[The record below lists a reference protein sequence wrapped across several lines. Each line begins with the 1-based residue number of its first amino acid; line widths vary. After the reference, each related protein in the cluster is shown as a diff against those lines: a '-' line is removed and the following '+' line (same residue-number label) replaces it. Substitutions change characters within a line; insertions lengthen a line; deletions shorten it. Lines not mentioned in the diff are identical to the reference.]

1 MILLL
6 LGRSGCGKST
16 IEDLLISRRGY
27 RKVITCTTRK
37 RRDGEPEDSYHFMTK
52 DEFLIRLGNGDFV
65 EWDRY
70 GDNFYGTLKESLEGD
85 GMLVCAITP
94 EGAANI
100 RKVFPN
106 AFVVHVKTDMK
117 TSVMRAVGRETMME
131 ESDPTG
137 NMWVISNERK
147 INGAVTML
155 YEDKLHSLAESMGT
169 DLYILPSSIHE
180 VIAVSTETGR
190 PEELAQMVSETNRHE
205 VRPGERLSNQ
215 VYHYSRNMR
224 TITSVANTGHRVM
237 DEP

>member
-117 TSVMRAVGRETMME
+117 TSVMRTVGRETE
-131 ESDPTG
+131 LDPG
-137 NMWVISNERK
+137 KMHRIIRDYH
-147 INGAVTML
+147 I
-155 YEDKLHSLAESMGT
+155 YEDPVCDYTAENPEGT
-169 DLYILPSSIHE
+169 DLCHLAEKIADEHLRFVSSSLLKSTSKILKES
-180 VIAVSTETGR
+180 A
-190 PEELAQMVSETNRHE
+190 EELRE
-205 VRPGERLSNQ
+205 
-215 VYHYSRNMR
+215 YSLNNY
-224 TITSVANTGHRVM
+224 S
-237 DEP
+237 